1 MAFYQICYRPNKT
14 FLESSIMSIS
24 KSGGRQLT
32 VKLKTARGR
41 KTSSQRWL
49 QRQLNDPYVCKAK
62 ELGYRSRAA
71 FKLLEMNE
79 KINFL
84 SPGKRVVDLG
94 AAPGGWTQVAI
105 EIVKPQLTSGYVLGL
120 DLQEMDP
127 IAGATLLQLDFLE
140 DDAEDIV
147 IQALGGQ
154 QADVVLSDMAAF
166 STGHSPTDHLKI
178 MGLAETAFAFAEKV
192 LAPGGTFLAK
202 VLQGGTENMLLN
214 RLKHSFKI
222 VKHLKPPASRKD
234 SSEMYVI
241 ALEFKGRGSESI

>member
-1 MAFYQICYRPNKT
+1 MSK
-14 FLESSIMSIS
+14 SSNP
-24 KSGGRQLT
+24 SGGRQLS
-32 VKLKTARGR
+32 VRLKTARGR

-49 QRQLNDPYVCKAK
+49 QRQLNDPYVTKSK

-79 KINFL
+79 KAKFL

-94 AAPGGWTQVAI
+94 AAPGGWTQVAV
-105 EIVKPQLTSGYVLGL
+105 EIVKPQSTGGYVLGL
-120 DLQEMDP
+120 DLQEMEP
-127 IAGATLLQLDFLE
+127 IAGATLLHLDFLQE
-140 DDAEDIV
+140 DAEEIV
-147 IQALGGQ
+147 LKELGGR

-166 STGHSPTDHLKI
+166 STGHGPTDHLKI
-178 MGLAETAFAFAEKV
+178 MDLAETAFCFAEKV

-202 VLQGGTENMLLN
+202 VLQGGTENNLLK
-214 RLKHSFKI
+214 RLKKSFKT

-241 ALEFKGRGSESI
+241 ALEYKGKSTEQEDKN